1 MAEQVIK
8 QIQTNDGLHDIDAA
22 YLNGKT
28 YTEIHN
34 EIEDVRGIAQGAIE
48 TYVIRAQSTPTR
60 DYTIVVRNPS
70 NSFVTTA
77 KILNSLINNGSN
89 NTFKVGDIIL
99 MEEIANP
106 NSQDTTTHQI
116 FDRWVSAVNGEDV
129 KLTVLET
136 QVATHHHTIGIS
148 SSRSKALTGVST
160 SSQTAALTIVSTAV
174 DVLTSAAGTFVTSV
188 SYKDDGGYELYISTG
203 TSTDGSKP
211 HSHGTVEHD
220 HSFTPSS
227 LVSQT
232 VSAYTSLSSETRTLH
247 SHTVVSVAGKT
258 NTDASFNIA
267 TGASQSGTFLVNLKD
282 SANLNTGTNT
292 KGLETDG
299 SGALSTSAQTSSD
312 TIGSD
317 VNTREGGSHTHSVT
331 TTTDTNVVTAA
342 TVAASVVT
350 SVSYSFTKPIVAGNV
365 IVSVG
370 KVGVSAVT
378 SAVLTGTKTFFNTAT
393 VDSSGILSFGTAT
406 VGIDAPRATI
416 SAVGT
421 ITSSIQSAGSLTINA
436 PRTSQSTTLGAV
448 TAKGAAAEAGT
459 HSHGF
464 SHTHSIPTHTHSIEG
479 HTHTYVKTIASQTGS
494 AITSLSIKSYTPH
507 THDANVGAAS
517 IAANESSQITIVTGG
532 SRTNVVQN
540 LKSSSFLTGTAS
552 PNTNDTYLKIT
563 GEITFP
569 SLECPTG
576 SVTTSSKSINPAAA
590 GTETALKSITFT
602 SASFVYTVT
611 SGSAIK
617 TSENKGGK

>member
-8 QIQTNDGLHDIDAA
+8 QIQTNDGIRHDIDAA

-48 TYVIRAQSTPTR
+48 TYVIPTSKSTVSGYS
-60 DYTIVVRNPS
+60 DIV
-70 NSFVTTA
+70 NSTSTTVSVSKTYLDTLTSGQA
-77 KILNSLINNGSN
+77 NGGY
-89 NTFKVGDIIL
+89 KLGDVIL
-99 MEEIANP
+99 MEAT
-106 NSQDTTTHQI
+106 SDGTKV
-116 FDRWVSAVNGEDV
+116 FDRWVSNVSGDV
-129 KLTVLET
+129 IYLSVLET
-136 QVATHHHTIGIS
+136 QVATHHHTINIAS
-148 SSRSKALTGVST
+148 TSSKALTGISA
-160 SSQTAALTIVSTAV
+160 SSRTAALTVVSTAV
-174 DVLTSAAGTFVTSV
+174 NVLTSAAGTFVTSV
-188 SYKDDGGYELYISTG
+188 DYKDDGGYDLDISTG
-203 TSTDGSKP
+203 TSTDGSKA
-211 HSHGTVEHD
+211 HSHSTVAHS
-220 HSFTPSS
+220 HSFTPTS

-232 VSAYTSLSSETRTLH
+232 VSAYTSLTSETRTLH

-258 NTDASFNIA
+258 NNGTEFNIA

-282 SANLNTGTNT
+282 SANQTTGTNT
-292 KGLETDG
+292 KGLATGG

-312 TIGSD
+312 TIGSV
-317 VNTREGGSHTHSVT
+317 VNTLEGGSHTHTVT

-350 SVSYSFTKPIVAGNV
+350 SVSYSFSKPTVAGNV
-365 IVSVG
+365 IVGVE
-370 KVGVSAVT
+370 KVAKTTVT
-378 SAVLTGTKTFFNTAT
+378 SAVLTGTKTFFNSAT
-393 VDSSGILSFGTAT
+393 VDSSGVLSFGTAS
-406 VGIDAPRATI
+406 VDINAPTAII

-421 ITSSIQSAGSLTINA
+421 ITSSIQSAGSLSINA
-436 PRTSQSTTLGAV
+436 PRSSQSITSGKVNATG
-448 TAKGAAAEAGT
+448 TAAAAGT

-507 THDANVGAAS
+507 THDVNVGAAS
-517 IAANESSQITIVTGG
+517 IASNESSAINIVTGG
-532 SRTNVVQN
+532 SQTKVVQN
-540 LKSSSFLTGTAS
+540 LKSSSFSTETAS

-563 GEITFP
+563 GDITFP
-569 SLECPTG
+569 SLECHPG
-576 SVTTSSKSINPAAA
+576 SVTTSSKSINPAAT

-602 SASFVYTVT
+602 SSNFVKTVT

-617 TSENKGGK
+617 TTKNIGGE